1 MAKDPR
7 VDEYVK
13 FAAPFARPVLVRL
26 RKFIHRG
33 CPSVDETIK
42 WNCPFFQYQGK
53 ILCFFAEFKAHI
65 SFGFWGP
72 DMKELIVGDGV
83 KSGRGLLGRIASND
97 DLPDDKTLLRYIK
110 TAMAIHDSGVS
121 TKVVRQAKPALVSP
135 PALVQALKRSPE
147 AAANW
152 QKFPPS
158 ARRDYIEWITVAK
171 RDETR
176 EERLLTTIEWVAEG
190 KRRNWK
196 YEKC

>member
-1 MAKDPR
+1 MLFR
-7 VDEYVK
+7 
-13 FAAPFARPVLVRL
+13 
-26 RKFIHRG
+26 
-33 CPSVDETIK
+33 S
-42 WNCPFFQYQGK
+42 
-53 ILCFFAEFKAHI
+53 
-65 SFGFWGP
+65 
-72 DMKELIVGDGV
+72 
-83 KSGRGLLGRIASND
+83 D